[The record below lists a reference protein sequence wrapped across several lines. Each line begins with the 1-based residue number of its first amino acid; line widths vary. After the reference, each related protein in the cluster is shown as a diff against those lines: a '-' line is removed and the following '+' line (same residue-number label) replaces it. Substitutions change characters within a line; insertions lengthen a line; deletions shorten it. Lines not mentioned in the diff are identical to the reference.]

1 MNTSNYIFKII
12 DKNDSGFI
20 TVKELRDFLM
30 GEQVNIALIN
40 EIIEEVDKD
49 LNMTLSAEE
58 LNDVWREILASIPAK
73 LITHDHSEPIEAFQ
87 HVPLTYDVTFSN
99 LNLHLHNGTAI
110 LKNISGNLGAH
121 QVTALMGP
129 SGSNRSLSLYSL

>member
-30 GEQVNIALIN
+30 GEQVDIALIN

-58 LNDVWREILASIPAK
+58 LNDVWREILC
-73 LITHDHSEPIEAFQ
+73 
-87 HVPLTYDVTFSN
+87 
-99 LNLHLHNGTAI
+99 
-110 LKNISGNLGAH
+110 
-121 QVTALMGP
+121 
-129 SGSNRSLSLYSL
+129 